1 MKRNIFGIIW
11 AAILIAAAFG
21 NGFSVTPSI
30 WQENTQLEFEKGSPE
45 QVCITSEGEITLAP
59 ALEEVADVDALYVWA
74 LVQDRKGNLYA
85 GTGNEG
91 KVFKIDPKGKSALL
105 FDSPEVGIHS
115 LALDGKGN
123 LYAGSS
129 PDGIVYRIT
138 PQGQASVF
146 CHTGERYIWA
156 LCFGPDGGLYAATG
170 DQGNILKISREGTS
184 EEFFNSTDDHIMC
197 LLADEEGVLYA
208 GSAGSGLIYRIT
220 PEGEGR
226 VLYDAPEKEIHAL
239 AFGTDRTLYAG
250 AMSGSAC
257 SSNPSEKKPSAPPR
271 KAAPIPAP
279 VRGCALYQ
287 INGDAVR
294 EIWRSEQPLL
304 LSLLVRPSE
313 SGERILVGTGEKGMI
328 YAVDPDGAWSTLT
341 KLKEAQPLSM
351 LYGKE
356 GIFIGA
362 GDVGRVHRLTPAY
375 SEEGTFT
382 SQVHDAAIISRW
394 GTISVRAE
402 TPKGTAITLTTRSG
416 NTEKPDD
423 TWSDWAKTSEEKVPS
438 PPARFLQ
445 YRATLTTSEQTAS
458 PILQEVGLAGL
469 QTNLKPRITS
479 VTVSAFGAPP
489 IEFGNSGEEEI
500 DSPPLRGAPK
510 LRVPQPTK
518 RSLKRVRW
526 RAQDPNEDR
535 LIYTLV
541 FRGVEEKA
549 WKLLKEDLKTSFYLW
564 DTEACP
570 DGQYLL
576 KVTASDRPGNPD
588 SDALSAE
595 RTSKPFIVD
604 NTSPT
609 VNDLTVSEIKG
620 AKLRI
625 RGIAGDATSPLKRA
639 EYAID
644 SGDWVVI
651 FPEDGI
657 FDSKR
662 EPFSTTTSEL
672 ERGEHTLVVRV
683 TDVSENVGSGKQV
696 VEVKGE

>member
-1 MKRNIFGIIW
+1 MKRTKFGIICM
-11 AAILIAAAFG
+11 AILIVTAFG
-21 NGFSVTPSI
+21 DGFSVTPSI
-30 WQENTQLEFEKGSPE
+30 WKENTQQEFEKGSPE

-74 LVQDRKGNLYA
+74 LAQDREGNLYA

-91 KVFKIDPKGKSALL
+91 KIFKIDAKGKSALL

-115 LALDGKGN
+115 LALDRKGN

-156 LCFGPDGGLYAATG
+156 LCFDSDGALYAATG
-170 DQGNILKISREGTS
+170 DQGNILKISSEGTS
-184 EEFFNSTDDHIMC
+184 EEFFNSTDDHMMC
-197 LLADEEGVLYA
+197 LLADEEFLYA
-208 GSAGSGLIYRIT
+208 GSAGSGLIYRISG
-220 PEGEGR
+220 EGAGR

-239 AFGTDRTLYAG
+239 AFGAHGTLYAG
-250 AMSGSAC
+250 AMSGSPHA
-257 SSNPSEKKPSAPPR
+257 SNPSGKKASAPPR
-271 KAAPIPAP
+271 KDAPIPSP
-279 VRGCALYQ
+279 VRGSALYQ

-304 LSLLVRPSE
+304 LSLLVRPSG
-313 SGERILVGTGEKGMI
+313 SGERILVGTGRKGMI

-341 KLKEAQPLSM
+341 QLKEAQPLSM
-351 LYGKE
+351 LSGKE

-362 GDVGRVHRLTPAY
+362 GDVVVVHRLTPAY
-375 SEEGTFT
+375 SEECAFT

-394 GTISVRAE
+394 GAISVRAE
-402 TPKGTAITLTTRSG
+402 IPKDTAIRLATRSG

-423 TWSDWAKTSEEKVPS
+423 TWSDWKETSEEKVQS

-445 YRATLTTSEQTAS
+445 YRATLTTSEETAT

-469 QTNLKPRITS
+469 QTNLKPEISS
-479 VTVSAFGAPP
+479 VTVSAFAAPP
-489 IEFGNSGEEEI
+489 IEFGNSGEEEM
-500 DSPPLRGAPK
+500 DAPPLREAAK
-510 LRVPQPTK
+510 HRLPQTTK

-535 LIYTLV
+535 LIYTLY

-549 WKLLKEDLKTSFYLW
+549 WKLLKEDLKPSLYFW

-576 KVTASDRPGNPD
+576 KVTASDRLGNPD
-588 SDALSAE
+588 SDALSAQ

-609 VNDLTVSEIKG
+609 VSDLTVSEIEG

-625 RGIAGDATSPLKRA
+625 RGIAKDATSPLKRA

-644 SGDWVVI
+644 SGDWVVL

-657 FDSKR
+657 FDSKQ

-683 TDVSENVGSGKQV
+683 TDTSDNVGSGKQV
-696 VEVKGE
+696 VEVGGE

>member
-1 MKRNIFGIIW
+1 MKRIILGIICT
-11 AAILIAAAFG
+11 AIILSAAFG

-30 WQENTQLEFEKGSPE
+30 WQENTQREFEKGSPE

-59 ALEEVADVDALYVWA
+59 ELEEVADVDALYVWA
-74 LVQDRKGNLYA
+74 LAQDRKGNLYA

-91 KVFKIDPKGKSALL
+91 RIFKIGPKGKSALL

-146 CHTGERYIWA
+146 CHTGQRYIWA
-156 LCFGPDGGLYAATG
+156 LTFGPDGVLYAATG
-170 DQGNILKISREGTS
+170 DQGHILKISQEGTS
-184 EEFFNSTDDHIMC
+184 QEWFSSTDDHMMC

-220 PEGEGR
+220 PQGAGR

-239 AFGTDRTLYAG
+239 AFGADGTLYAG
-250 AMSGSAC
+250 AMSGSAP
-257 SSNPSEKKPSAPPR
+257 SLNPSGEKVGAPPR
-271 KAAPIPAP
+271 KIAP
-279 VRGCALYQ
+279 VPFSEQGCALYQ
-287 INGDAVR
+287 INGEAVR

-313 SGERILVGTGEKGMI
+313 SGERILVGTGKKGMI

-341 KLKEAQPLSM
+341 KLSEAQPLSM
-351 LYGKE
+351 LSGKE
-356 GIFIGA
+356 GVFIGA
-362 GDVGRVHRLTPAY
+362 GDIGRVHRLTPSY
-375 SEEGTFT
+375 SAEGTFT

-394 GTISVRAE
+394 GAISVRAE
-402 TPKGTAITLTTRSG
+402 IPKGTAITLATRSG

-423 TWSDWAKTSEEKVPS
+423 TWSDWEKTSEEKVQS

-445 YRATLTTSEQTAS
+445 YRAMLTTSEQTAA
-458 PILQEVGLAGL
+458 PILQEVCLAGL
-469 QTNLKPRITS
+469 QTNLKPQITS

-489 IEFGNSGEEEI
+489 IEFGNPGEEKM
-500 DSPPLRGAPK
+500 DSPPLREAPK
-510 LRVPQPTK
+510 VRLPKIMK
-518 RSLKRVRW
+518 RSFQRIRW

-549 WKLLKEDLKTSFYLW
+549 WKLLKEKVKTSSYLW

-576 KVTASDRPGNPD
+576 KVTASDRLSNPD
-588 SDALSAE
+588 SDALSAQ

-604 NTSPT
+604 NTSPYIA
-609 VNDLTVSEIKG
+609 DLTVSEIKG
-620 AKLRI
+620 GKLRI
-625 RGIAGDATSPLKRA
+625 RGIAGDATSPLKSA

-662 EPFSTTTSEL
+662 EPFLTTTSEL

-683 TDVSENVGSGKQV
+683 TDVSDNVGSGKQV
-696 VEVKGE
+696 VEVGEK

>member
-1 MKRNIFGIIW
+1 MKRTIFGIICT
-11 AAILIAAAFG
+11 AIILSVSFG

-30 WQENTQLEFEKGSPE
+30 WRENTQQEFEKGSPE

-74 LVQDRKGNLYA
+74 LARDRKGNLYA

-91 KVFKIDPKGKSALL
+91 KVFKIDLKGKVSLL

-115 LALDGKGN
+115 LALDAKGN

-138 PQGQASVF
+138 PQGQAAVF

-156 LCFGPDGGLYAATG
+156 LAFGPDGSLYAATG
-170 DQGNILKISREGTS
+170 DQGSLLKISQEGTS

-197 LLADEEGVLYA
+197 LLSDDEEFLYA

-220 PEGEGR
+220 PEGAGR

-239 AFGTDRTLYAG
+239 AFGADGTLYAG
-250 AMSGSAC
+250 AMSGSAHASN
-257 SSNPSEKKPSAPPR
+257 SSGKNSGASSR
-271 KAAPIPAP
+271 KSAPIPAP

-313 SGERILVGTGEKGMI
+313 SGERILVGTGKKGMI

-341 KLKEAQPLSM
+341 QLEEAQPLSM
-351 LYGKE
+351 LFGKE
-356 GIFIGA
+356 GVFIGA

-375 SEEGTFT
+375 SEEGAFT

-394 GTISVRAE
+394 GAISVRSE
-402 TPKGTAITLTTRSG
+402 IPKDTAITLATRSG

-423 TWSDWAKTSEEKVPS
+423 TWSDWANTSEEKVQS

-445 YRATLTTSEQTAS
+445 YRATLTTSAKNAA

-469 QTNLKPRITS
+469 QTNLKPEITS
-479 VTVSAFGAPP
+479 VTVFSLADPP
-489 IEFGNSGEEEI
+489 IEFGNPGEEEMA
-500 DSPPLRGAPK
+500 SPPLREAPK
-510 LRVPQPTK
+510 GRSPKTMK
-518 RSLKRVRW
+518 RSFQRIRW

-535 LIYTLV
+535 LIYTLY

-549 WKLLKEDLKTSFYLW
+549 CKRLKEKVKTPSYLW

-576 KVTASDRPGNPD
+576 KVAASDRLSNPD
-588 SDALSAE
+588 LYALSSE

-609 VNDLTVSEIKG
+609 VSDLSVSEIEG
-620 AKLRI
+620 GKLRI
-625 RGIAGDATSPLKRA
+625 RGIAGQCGCCDHSGRA
-639 EYAID
+639 
-644 SGDWVVI
+644 
-651 FPEDGI
+651 
-657 FDSKR
+657 R
-662 EPFSTTTSEL
+662 RCNQL
-672 ERGEHTLVVRV
+672 
-683 TDVSENVGSGKQV
+683 
-696 VEVKGE
+696 